1 MSEVMFKP
9 EVISEVKEGM
19 EEAGL
24 LGVLGC
30 VEFIDCPTHP
40 MMINTQLLIIHDGE
54 PDDLIAEAK
63 GYCLAMLDI
72 DDAEFKIVELSV

>member
-1 MSEVMFKP
+1 MPEVMFKP

-19 EEAGL
+19 AESGL

-30 VEFIDCPTHP
+30 VEFTDCPTVP
-40 MMINTQLLIIHDGE
+40 TMINTQLLIIHDGE
-54 PDDLIAEAK
+54 PEDLIAEAK

-72 DDAEFKIVELSV
+72 DDAEFNIVELSV